1 MSQAQIRNR
10 FSEDDLLPVSALAD
24 VVFCERRAALHQLEA
39 IWEENLSTAQGH
51 LFHERVHKAEGESRG
66 DVRVARGLRLR
77 SLRLGLTGVADVVE
91 FHRLPDVIPTENTPA
106 GLPPGVVLDGIKGR
120 WRPFPI
126 EYKVGK
132 LRRERGYEVQLCAQ
146 ALCLEEML
154 NVAVPQGAL
163 FYGKTARRL
172 EVAFDDGLR
181 LETEEAGRLLHEIL
195 RSGKTPR
202 VRYQKKCP
210 ECSLVSVCMPKI
222 TGVRRDV
229 SSYLATALK
238 GTGGETE

>member
-1 MSQAQIRNR
+1 M
-10 FSEDDLLPVSALAD
+10 FDEDQLIHLSALQHLL
-24 VVFCERRAALHQLEA
+24 FCPRRAALIYIEG
-39 IWEENLSTAQGH
+39 IWDENRATAEGH
-51 LFHERVHKAEGESRG
+51 LFHERVHSAEGESRG

-106 GLPPGVVLDGIKGR
+106 GLPSSVVLDGIKGR

-132 LRRERGYEVQLCAQ
+132 LRHERGYEVQLCAQ
-146 ALCLEEML
+146 AICLEEML
-154 NVAVPQGAL
+154 DVAVPQGAL

-172 EVAFDDGLR
+172 EITFDDGLR
-181 LETEEAGRLLHEIL
+181 METEDASRRLHEIL
-195 RSGKTPR
+195 RSGNTPR
-202 VRYQKKCP
+202 VRHQKKCP

-229 SSYLATALK
+229 SAYLATALK
-238 GTGGETE
+238 GTGDETE

>member
-1 MSQAQIRNR
+1 M
-10 FSEDDLLPVSALAD
+10 FSEDDLLPLSALQHFL
-24 VVFCERRAALHQLEA
+24 FCPRRAALVHIEG
-39 IWEENLSTAQGH
+39 IWDENRATAEGH

-91 FHRLPDVIPTENTPA
+91 FHRLQNFIPSENAPGGLQSGMVLA
-106 GLPPGVVLDGIKGR
+106 GVRGY

-132 LRRERGYEVQLCAQ
+132 LRHEKGYQVQLCAQ
-146 ALCLEEML
+146 AICLEEML
-154 NVAVPQGAL
+154 DVAVPQGAL

-172 EVAFDDGLR
+172 DVTFDDGLR
-181 LETEEAGRLLHEIL
+181 METEEAARRLYEIL
-195 RSGKTPR
+195 GSGNTPR
-202 VRYQKKCP
+202 VGYQKKCQ

-238 GTGGETE
+238 GTGGEME

>member
-1 MSQAQIRNR
+1 MFN
-10 FSEDDLLPVSALAD
+10 EDDLLPLSALQH
-24 VVFCERRAALHQLEA
+24 FLYCPRRAALVLIEG
-39 IWEENLSTAQGH
+39 IWGENRATAEGH
-51 LFHERVHKAEGESRG
+51 LFHERVHSAEGESRG

-91 FHRLPDVIPTENTPA
+91 FHRLPDVIPSENTPG
-106 GLPPGVVLDGIKGR
+106 GLQSGMVLVGVPGY

-132 LRRERGYEVQLCAQ
+132 LRHERGYEVQLCAQ
-146 ALCLEEML
+146 AICLEEML
-154 NVAVPQGAL
+154 DVAVPQGAL

-172 EVAFDDGLR
+172 EVSFDDGLR
-181 LETEEAGRLLHEIL
+181 METEESARRSHEIL
-195 RSGKTPR
+195 RSGNTPR

-210 ECSLVSVCMPKI
+210 ECSLVSICMPKV

-229 SSYLATALK
+229 NSYLATALK

>member
-1 MSQAQIRNR
+1 M
-10 FSEDDLLPVSALAD
+10 FSEDDLFPLSALQHFL
-24 VVFCERRAALHQLEA
+24 FCPRRAALVHIEG
-39 IWEENLSTAQGH
+39 IWGENRATAEGH

-77 SLRLGLTGVADVVE
+77 SLRLGVTGVADVVE
-91 FHRLPDVIPTENTPA
+91 FHRLPKITPSETT
-106 GLPPGVVLDGIKGR
+106 PGGGR
-120 WRPFPI
+120 SCMELEGVRGYWRPFPI

-132 LRRERGYEVQLCAQ
+132 LRHERGYEVQLCAQ
-146 ALCLEEML
+146 AICLEEML
-154 NVAVPQGAL
+154 DVAVPRGAL

-172 EVAFDDGLR
+172 EVTFDDGLR
-181 LETEEAGRLLHEIL
+181 METEEAARRLHEIL
-195 RSGKTPR
+195 RSGNTPR

-210 ECSLVSVCMPKI
+210 KCSLMSICMPKV

-229 SSYLATALK
+229 SAYLATALK